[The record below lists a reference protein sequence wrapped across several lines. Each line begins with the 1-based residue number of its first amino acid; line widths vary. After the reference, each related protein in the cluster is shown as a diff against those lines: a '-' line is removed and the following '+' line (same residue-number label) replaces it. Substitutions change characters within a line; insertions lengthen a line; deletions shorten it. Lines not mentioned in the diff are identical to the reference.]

1 MFHPTI
7 PSRRVWRPLGRP
19 GRRRATDDP
28 TLPPPAPFAVRAT
41 AAACRAALK
50 ALESAGAV
58 RDADRGLHEIANAL
72 HPRLDVTVTT
82 RTNRSPATCDAP
94 NCAGHR
100 VRA

>member
-1 MFHPTI
+1 MIHPTI

-28 TLPPPAPFAVRAT
+28 TLPPAAPFGVRAI

-50 ALESAGAV
+50 ALERAGAV
-58 RDADRGLHEIANAL
+58 CDADRTLREIADAL
-72 HPRLDVTVTT
+72 HPRLDVTIVG
-82 RTNRSPATCDAP
+82 RTNRAPAMCDAP
-94 NCAGHR
+94 NCVGHR